1 MEKAYKTKITN
12 VRKFTNTI
20 ETTIQINRFT
30 KDKNISVNQLTDI
43 YNNIKSRFGVDAKI
57 MVRAMN
63 ALHMFTFKGF
73 HEEEMSIYD
82 YDEYMKGK
90 VKEDVKFSK
99 FKFAQIT
106 ILQNIPT
113 VKKELKPEPKIKK
126 FKNKKIK

>member
-12 VRKFTNTI
+12 INRFTNTI

-30 KDKNISVNQLTDI
+30 KDKNISVKQLTDI

-63 ALHMFTFKGF
+63 PLHMFTFKGF
-73 HEEEMSIYD
+73 HEEEMSIHD
-82 YDEYMKGK
+82 YVEYMENR
-90 VKEDVKFSK
+90 VREDVKFSK

-106 ILQNIPT
+106 ILQYMP
-113 VKKELKPEPKIKK
+113 VKKELKSEPKIKK

>member
-1 MEKAYKTKITN
+1 MEKAYKTKITH

-73 HEEEMSIYD
+73 DAEEMSIYD

-99 FKFAQIT
+99 FKFVQIT
-106 ILQNIPT
+106 ILQNIPNSK
-113 VKKELKPEPKIKK
+113 VKTELKIKK
-126 FKNKKIK
+126 FKNKKI

>member
-1 MEKAYKTKITN
+1 
-12 VRKFTNTI
+12 
-20 ETTIQINRFT
+20 
-30 KDKNISVNQLTDI
+30 
-43 YNNIKSRFGVDAKI
+43 

-63 ALHMFTFKGF
+63 PLHMFTFKGF

-99 FKFAQIT
+99 FKFVQLT
-106 ILQNIPT
+106 ILQNMPK
-113 VKKELKPEPKIKK
+113 VKKELKSEPKIKK